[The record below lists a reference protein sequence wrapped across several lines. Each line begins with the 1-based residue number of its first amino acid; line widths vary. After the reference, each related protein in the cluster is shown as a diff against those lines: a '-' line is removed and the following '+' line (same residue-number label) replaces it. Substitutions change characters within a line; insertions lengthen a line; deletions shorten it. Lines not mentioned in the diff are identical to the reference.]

1 LCDGVSSR
9 DNIYCYHC
17 EELEER
23 RNSRIRKIGSLLL
36 IQQLLAFLPAPVL
49 GFLAHLQ
56 ILFLEED
63 TEASENLPRELEDSS
78 TASSQ
83 EKAWITLARI

>member
-23 RNSRIRKIGSLLL
+23 RNSRIRKIFSLLL
-36 IQQLLAFLPAPVL
+36 IQQLLAFLPAPVS
-49 GFLAHLQ
+49 GFLDHLQ
-56 ILFLEED
+56 I
-63 TEASENLPRELEDSS
+63 
-78 TASSQ
+78 
-83 EKAWITLARI
+83 

>member
-1 LCDGVSSR
+1 LLCDGVSSR

-49 GFLAHLQ
+49 GFLDHVQ
-56 ILFLEED
+56 IREIVSD
-63 TEASENLPRELEDSS
+63 SEVSFS
-78 TASSQ
+78 
-83 EKAWITLARI
+83 

>member
-1 LCDGVSSR
+1 LLCDGVSSR

-36 IQQLLAFLPAPVL
+36 IQQLLAFLPAPVS
-49 GFLAHLQ
+49 GFLDHLQ
-56 ILFLEED
+56 IREIVSD
-63 TEASENLPRELEDSS
+63 SEVSFS
-78 TASSQ
+78 
-83 EKAWITLARI
+83 